1 MEWNVFLFR
10 EKVVYHVIVKRK
22 RGNTQYLY
30 TYGAP
35 ERPGLKVFRAGVLLW
50 EHVLTKKRFRPN
62 LGENDV
68 AVQCSR
74 YC

>member
-1 MEWNVFLFR
+1 MFPFE

-35 ERPGLKVFRAGVLLW
+35 ERPGLKVFRVGGALTGACVLSKS
-50 EHVLTKKRFRPN
+50 VQTKFK
-62 LGENDV
+62 GKKDV
-68 AVQCSR
+68 VVQCSK
-74 YC
+74 CC